1 MRTTQSLPYAAS
13 STYAPY
19 GASERRRNMERSD
32 NLDKSCETQR
42 SLLNTEQ
49 AATYVG
55 STRSTLEKKRMR
67 GDGPIFLKIGRR
79 VVYDKRDL
87 DAWLDSCRRR
97 STSEEA

>member
-1 MRTTQSLPYAAS
+1 MGKVWRK
-13 STYAPY
+13 
-19 GASERRRNMERSD
+19 NMERSD
-32 NLDKSCETQR
+32 NEIRRLLD
-42 SLLNTEQ
+42 TEQ

-97 STSEEA
+97 STSEEAA